1 MQLNLIRKLQTEILK
16 RHLGPFLFCFLIV
29 MFLLL
34 MQFLILHIDNL
45 IGKGIP
51 LPVILELIATNLAYM
66 VVLAVPMSVLVSCLM
81 AFGKFSEL
89 NEFTAIRAAGINPLS
104 IIRPILVAAAGLS
117 IFLVYFSNEILPDAN
132 YKARSL
138 FLDIRMQ
145 RPGFDLQENV
155 FYDGI
160 DGYNFLVRS
169 IPAASDSLYDVTL
182 FREGSDRVEP
192 AVIKADSGYLTSVP
206 DTDILSLFLYNGTIN
221 RDLNNSPDGK
231 VRVERTRFNSYR
243 VNFDLSDLS
252 FSRTDPNRRRRDD
265 RTMSSQMMLAIVDS
279 LHRTTREDLQTV
291 SERKG
296 ATRLFQL
303 QPGDESPPEPIPQ
316 DDSEIFP
323 DTIEIQIEEVFFIPE
338 QNTAGVALAAYQ
350 EDANRPNAPPEDV
363 NFESRYVLLNQI
375 QNLDA
380 QIHVAGNTVNELR
393 GIGSRLSSLSN
404 NHNWRV
410 ERTAQYMVEV
420 HKKVSIPIGCI
431 IFVLVGAPLG
441 ILTRKG
447 NLGFNALISTILFT
461 YYWITV
467 IQGEKLADRLIVSPF
482 WGMWFG
488 NITLLLLGIYL
499 MAKVMY
505 EFRFSDLWQ
514 NRFLKMG
521 TQKSGEQAS

>member
-1 MQLNLIRKLQTEILK
+1 MHVKLVRKLQTEILK

-51 LPVILELIATNLAYM
+51 TTIILELIANNLAYM
-66 VVLAVPMSVLVSCLM
+66 VVLAVPMSVLVACLM

-104 IIRPILVAAAGLS
+104 IIRPVLIAAAGLCV
-117 IFLVYFSNEILPDAN
+117 FLIYFSNEVLPDAN

-160 DGYNFLVRS
+160 DGYNFLVRN
-169 IPAASDSLYDVTL
+169 IPAGSDSLKDVTL
-182 FREGSDRVEP
+182 FREGSDRVES
-192 AVIKADSGYLTSVP
+192 AVIKAQNGYLTSVP

-221 RDLNNSPDGK
+221 RDLTDNPDGK
-231 VRVERTRFNSYR
+231 TRVERTQFASYR
-243 VNFDLSDLS
+243 VNFDLSDLN

-265 RTMSSQMMLAIVDS
+265 RTMSSQMMLAIIDS
-279 LHRTTREDLQTV
+279 LHNTTRKDIQTA

-296 ATRLFQL
+296 VTRMLEIGA
-303 QPGDESPPEPIPQ
+303 PPAADEAPVP
-316 DDSEIFP
+316 DSEVFP
-323 DTIEIQIEEVFFIPE
+323 DTVSIPIEPASYIVSSEEPPTANPARGDPE
-338 QNTAGVALAAYQ
+338 QVEADTTESG
-350 EDANRPNAPPEDV
+350 
-363 NFESRYVLLNQI
+363 NFESRYVMLNTI
-375 QNLDA
+375 QNIEA
-380 QIHVAGNTVNELR
+380 QSYIAGGAVSDLR
-393 GIGSRLSSLSN
+393 AIGSRLSSLN
-404 NHNWRV
+404 NNLNWRA

-420 HKKVSIPIGCI
+420 HKKVSIPVGCI

-467 IQGEKLADRLIVSPF
+467 IQGEKLADRMIISPF
-482 WGMWFG
+482 TGMWFG
-488 NITLLLLGIYL
+488 NITLLILGIYL

-505 EFRFSDLWQ
+505 EFRISDLWT
-514 NRFLKMG
+514 NRLV
-521 TQKSGEQAS
+521 ASKNKKTGSVAE